1 MQSFFNHVLTSYIN
15 FYHWLNVGGKP
26 EQAMANIVLPV
37 EGGNVSVKDA
47 IHNIMEAARV
57 YANGRVIL

>member
-1 MQSFFNHVLTSYIN
+1 
-15 FYHWLNVGGKP
+15 
-26 EQAMANIVLPV
+26 MANIVLPV

-57 YANGRVIL
+57 YANGRVKL